1 VSSEPEHFEVL
12 PDCWSALE
20 LFLALQGQWRVVAG
34 FGGVFYQGLDYPAVE
49 SLLRLKISSKKKRAR
64 LFDQIRLIE
73 QGALST
79 INDKK

>member
-1 VSSEPEHFEVL
+1 ML
-12 PDCWSALE
+12 PDCWPALE

-49 SLLRLKISSKKKRAR
+49 SLLRLKISSKKKRHR

-73 QGALST
+73 HGALKT
-79 INDKK
+79 MNEQKQ

>member
-1 VSSEPEHFEVL
+1 M

-20 LFLALQGQWRVVAG
+20 LFLALQGQWRIVAG

-49 SLLRLKISSKKKRAR
+49 SLLRLKISSKKKRHR

-73 QGALST
+73 HGALKT
-79 INDKK
+79 MNEQKQ